1 MRKRRIIVM
10 GFMASCPIAG
20 VVWQHLHYIVGL
32 QRLGHD
38 VYYVEDSAR
47 YPYNPQ
53 NFATSEDCTH
63 AVQTLH
69 DLAQAFSF
77 GSRWAYCARFLDPPQ
92 CFGMHLRRL
101 RQLYTEAD
109 AVLNICG
116 AQELHEDLLKNQHL
130 IYVESDPGVE
140 QIYVDLG
147 DEKALTYLGHHQT
160 LFTFGE
166 NIGSNSFP
174 VPLHGLRWLP
184 TRQPVVIDFWETE
197 SAPAKNAV
205 FSTIANWSTRGKKD
219 VRWKGKNYLWSKT
232 ENFLHFIRAPEIAS
246 ATFEIAT
253 EMRDE
258 VVAEEFVARGWRLV
272 SPTRSH

>member
-20 VVWQHLHYIVGL
+20 VVWAAPALHSRTAAAWTRRVLCRRIPLAIPTILKILRRARIALTRFKPSTTLPKPLVSEVVGPIAL
-32 QRLGHD
+32 
-38 VYYVEDSAR
+38 
-47 YPYNPQ
+47 
-53 NFATSEDCTH
+53 
-63 AVQTLH
+63 
-69 DLAQAFSF
+69 
-77 GSRWAYCARFLDPPQ
+77 GSRSSAVLWDASTTSASAL
-92 CFGMHLRRL
+92 H
-101 RQLYTEAD
+101 EAD

-205 FSTIANWSTRGKKD
+205 FSTIANWSTRGE
-219 VRWKGKNYLWSKT
+219 KG
-232 ENFLHFIRAPEIAS
+232 R
-246 ATFEIAT
+246 
-253 EMRDE
+253 
-258 VVAEEFVARGWRLV
+258 
-272 SPTRSH
+272 